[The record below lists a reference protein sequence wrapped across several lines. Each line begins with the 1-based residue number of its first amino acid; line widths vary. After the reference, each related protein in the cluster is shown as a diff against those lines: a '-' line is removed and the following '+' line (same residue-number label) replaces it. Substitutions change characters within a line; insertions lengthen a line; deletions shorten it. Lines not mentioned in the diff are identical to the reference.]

1 MITSRKDACNLI
13 DNMSDIDFTVLC
25 DILNV
30 RFGEKSEKRKLAEQK
45 FVSEVKQAEES
56 VDAGNYVTL
65 SEMHKILG
73 V

>member
-1 MITSRKDACNLI
+1 MISTRKEVRNMI

-25 DILNV
+25 DIINL
-30 RFGEKSEKRKLAEQK
+30 RFGEKTENRIANEKR
-45 FVSEVKQAEES
+45 FVSEIKEAENS
-56 VDAGNYVTL
+56 VNAGNYVTL